1 MHVSF
6 ASTCTFTDRAIS
18 DTGSILPGSVCLSA
32 CLPVCL
38 LCCSL
43 HHHQSRPERLT
54 SASSPPQLWGWP
66 FPNLTPVW
74 LAGRGKARIR
84 GATLGEDLPW
94 GSGPQKPQRIPTWHI
109 RVRSYYLREGGR
121 FHTDFNTLKSFN
133 FLIMSLVVWYV
144 PKSDDWTWTGIK
156 GAECCHSTPLPNR
169 GASLKDKLQGPL
181 LCCGIDSLIS
191 QWENWVPGGIRLT
204 HRARPVPE
212 PGVQLHIMFR
222 TIRSIFSC
230 GLHSR
235 WVEMSLSL
243 MCHCW
248 RSGLWKWLSVTGPLR
263 IWLKHHSQGV
273 I

>member
-1 MHVSF
+1 MHKLSCHLSTYILTLIFIGLAGQSCKQF
-6 ASTCTFTDRAIS
+6 ACTWVLPPRARS
-18 DTGSILPGSVCLSA
+18 QTERSAILDPSSRI

-94 GSGPQKPQRIPTWHI
+94 GSGPQKPQRIPTWQI

-144 PKSDDWTWTGIK
+144 PKSDDWTWTGNQRSRMLSFNTSAKQRSFFK
-156 GAECCHSTPLPNR
+156 GQTTR
-169 GASLKDKLQGPL
+169 TFTL
-181 LCCGIDSLIS
+181 LWD
-191 QWENWVPGGIRLT
+191 WLT
-204 HRARPVPE
+204 N
-212 PGVQLHIMFR
+212 
-222 TIRSIFSC
+222 
-230 GLHSR
+230 
-235 WVEMSLSL
+235 
-243 MCHCW
+243 
-248 RSGLWKWLSVTGPLR
+248 
-263 IWLKHHSQGV
+263 
-273 I
+273 